1 VFTATSHRADG
12 LLREV
17 GGNDES
23 ANVTGDRGERRVRP
37 GRGRLRVAS
46 ETEAC
51 WNDRQGTGQP
61 AAGERIGETTGQARR
76 LRVSGDLLLSGGRR
90 HATSG
95 CTSVHVWVL
104 CGQRSGG

>member
-1 VFTATSHRADG
+1 MFTATSQRADG

-23 ANVTGDRGERRVRP
+23 AHVAGDRGGRRVRP
-37 GRGRLRVAS
+37 GRGHLRVAS

-76 LRVSGDLLLSGGRR
+76 LRVPGDLSLSGGRR
-90 HATSG
+90 HVTFG
-95 CTSVHVWVL
+95 CTSVHELVQ